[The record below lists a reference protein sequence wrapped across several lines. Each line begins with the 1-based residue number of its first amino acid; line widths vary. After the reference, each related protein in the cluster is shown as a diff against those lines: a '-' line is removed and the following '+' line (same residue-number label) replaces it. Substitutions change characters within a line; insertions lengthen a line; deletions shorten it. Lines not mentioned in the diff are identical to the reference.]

1 MGCWIQQAARSC
13 VKYRLLA
20 IGKSPSWVESGVN
33 EYSKRL
39 PNLKLELVAGNPRNT
54 RMQRMLNRCGSS
66 PWRVFLDKSGRSFT
80 SEGFANQCAKWEQAG
95 RDVCLLI
102 GDDVGFT
109 ASQLEEADLVWSL
122 SDLTLPHQLARLC
135 VCEQLYRAH
144 TINAGHAY
152 HRA

>member
-1 MGCWIQQAARSC
+1 M
-13 VKYRLLA
+13 KYRLLA
-20 IGKSPSWVESGVN
+20 IGKSPSWVESGVS

-39 PNLKLELVAGNPRNT
+39 PNLKLELIPGNPRKS
-54 RMQRMLNRCGSS
+54 RMERMLNRCGSS
-66 PWRVFLDKSGRSFT
+66 AQRVFLDKSGRSFT
-80 SEGFANQCAKWEQAG
+80 SEGFAKQCAKWEQSG

-109 ASQLEEADLVWSL
+109 ENQLVAADMVWSL
-122 SDLTLPHQLARLC
+122 SELTLPHQLARLC

-144 TINAGHAY
+144 TINCGHAY